1 MTGIHTPLENIQPKR
16 KNWIFRHRRKIYGGM
31 VWGSFFICLYIL
43 KTFISLM
50 LLTFIMSYSINSLV
64 NFLRSKFSWPRWGI
78 ILVVYGVLG
87 ILMLGVGMIVI
98 PNVYHEGQTLSREIP
113 QVLLREIPKAKEKLP
128 EQLQVLVN
136 SPEFSKF
143 IEGLDLE
150 NTVREN
156 FGDILQAVTV
166 FFRDLL
172 RISFYLI
179 LSMIFSFLILWD
191 LERLKRDVKSLRDT
205 RLQGVYHTITPHLVR
220 LSDILGK
227 AFEAQIVIAFANTVL
242 TLIGLTFLGIPS
254 KLFLSVF
261 VFLCSFIPVLGVFI
275 STIPICLLAYKAQG
289 FILLFSSIILITI
302 VHFVEAYILNPRIV
316 GSHLSLHPF
325 IAVSV
330 LLISEQFFKVWGLL
344 LGVPLAVFLFQSILV
359 VEPPTL
365 NSEIP
370 QNEIEG
376 QKKLQ
381 KSA

>member
-1 MTGIHTPLENIQPKR
+1 
-16 KNWIFRHRRKIYGGM
+16 M

-275 STIPICLLAYKAQG
+275 STIPICLVRKNFKSPLDQR
-289 FILLFSSIILITI
+289 LIPCYCT
-302 VHFVEAYILNPRIV
+302 FRD
-316 GSHLSLHPF
+316 
-325 IAVSV
+325 
-330 LLISEQFFKVWGLL
+330 WG
-344 LGVPLAVFLFQSILV
+344 V
-359 VEPPTL
+359 V
-365 NSEIP
+365 
-370 QNEIEG
+370 
-376 QKKLQ
+376 
-381 KSA
+381 